1 MITKGFP
8 ESPGLYIAQR
18 DYDVVLIKITGM
30 YPTLELGKSIYLTP
44 LIMGNTLKEAPKEII
59 DSIILFSDKWKFT
72 MLKEIN
78 VNVFPKTS
86 FKTDGCLDLGI
97 DERLSLRNTYY
108 RMVQCGVSSSKII
121 RALMYEY
128 KVSMDQIIKLI
139 NEFDN
144 EGCHVI

>member
-44 LIMGNTLKEAPKEII
+44 LIMGNTLKEASKEIVN
-59 DSIILFSDKWKFT
+59 SIILFSDKWKFT

-86 FKTDGCLDLGI
+86 FKTDGHLDLGI

-108 RMVQCGVSSSKII
+108 HMVQCGVSSSKII

-128 KVSMDQIIKLI
+128 KVPMDQVIKLI